1 MQLYN
6 FGQARNGD
14 NVIKKIMYFGV
25 IFKGAT
31 KL

>member
-6 FGQARNGD
+6 FGQARNDD
-14 NVIKKIMYFGV
+14 NVIQQIMYFDV